1 MPATIKEIAR
11 ATRVSTASVSR
22 ALNDLPG
29 VSPGTRTRILEAA
42 RERGYTPDS
51 RGRALA
57 TGQVPFLGL
66 VLPDITNP
74 FFPAV
79 ARGAQEEVQRRGFG
93 LLLVDTDWRPDRLVR
108 AFELLTSRM
117 VSGLLVAVPLNGALK
132 EVGESPLAGAVVMV
146 GQGAPRGRGIGAVDL
161 DDHRGGYL
169 VGQHL
174 LRQGWPSVAYVAGP
188 ERNRAARSRLSGL
201 RKALAD
207 GGRPDA
213 LVAVSHG
220 EWSVESGQAQAGELL
235 RGRKRRLAI
244 FAANDQL
251 ALGVARA
258 AAGAGRRLG
267 RDLGLVG
274 YDDIETLRHL
284 EVPITSVAQPK
295 VELGRQAAGM
305 LLRSILGGEE
315 PNRVKLRPRLVVR
328 QSCGAATPGLREEER
343 R

>member
-1 MPATIKEIAR
+1 MPATIKEIAA

-22 ALNDLPG
+22 ALNGLPG
-29 VSPGTRTRILEAA
+29 VSPGTRTRILETAHDL
-42 RERGYTPDS
+42 GYTPDS

-57 TGQVPFLGL
+57 TGKVPFLGL

-93 LLLVDTDWRPDRLVR
+93 LLLVDTDWRPDRLVSS
-108 AFELLTSRM
+108 FDLLTSRM

-132 EVGESPLAGAVVMV
+132 EMAPTQERLGGAVVMV
-146 GQGAPRGRGIGAVDL
+146 GQGAPRGCGFGAVDL
-161 DDHRGGYL
+161 DDHQGGYL

-174 LRQGWPSVAYVAGP
+174 LSQGWRSVAYVAGP
-188 ERNRAARSRLSGL
+188 EGNRAARRRLSGL

-207 GGRPDA
+207 GGRTDA
-213 LVAVSHG
+213 LVAVSNG
-220 EWSVESGQAQAGELL
+220 EWSVESGQAQAAALL
-235 RGRKRRLAI
+235 RSQSRRLAI

-251 ALGVARA
+251 ALGVSRA
-258 AAGAGRRLG
+258 AAGAGRCLG
-267 RDLGLVG
+267 EDLGLVG

-295 VELGRQAAGM
+295 VELGRRAAGM

-315 PNRVKLRPRLVVR
+315 PKRVKLRPRLVIR
-328 QSCGAATPGLREEER
+328 RSCGAQAGQEE
-343 R
+343 